1 MQRSIIQVMQVRMS
15 DIRPGDIINKNH
27 SDPRGWF
34 EVTELQELPNG
45 DIFVIAATEKNSING
60 GSYDIV
66 GVQLRKT
73 VQIPDQV
80 QAAA

>member
-1 MQRSIIQVMQVRMS
+1 MQVRMS
-15 DIRPGDIINKNH
+15 DIHPGDVINKNH
-27 SDPRGWF
+27 SDPLGWF

-60 GSYDIV
+60 GAYDIV

>member
-27 SDPRGWF
+27 TDPRGWF